1 MRRMMRTGFA
11 LLGLVVGAVGLVVV
25 PAACSSSASSASSP
39 AADAGPFVYRGAGC
53 AYDVT
58 IPDRLGFVDLALDDP
73 ASAGSAPVRPRIG
86 LGGDVTSG
94 APGYADPSRS
104 AAFTW
109 QTADKVKAAKV
120 RLGDSPDALTDV
132 HAGYSWTT
140 PPPDGFGGNE
150 PETYMHE
157 VHVCGLTAGKTYY
170 YQVGG
175 GTPEVWSATQSF
187 TTVPSDGKVTV
198 GVLGDARDKVEVWQL
213 VQRRMRD
220 AAVNLQLTTGDLVFV
235 GSQESLYDSWLGA
248 IWQDPGDSSRFITL
262 GQQMML
268 MVAGNHEAE
277 AARFYAA
284 FAMPG
289 DERYSSFD
297 VLNTHFAM
305 IDDQPIAEGTPD
317 ADAITTW
324 LDADLGRAEQNR
336 AKVPFLVVLH
346 HRGLYTTS
354 THAKDADVLL
364 TRKLLAPIYDK
375 HQVDLVLNGHDHAF
389 ERSKPLRA
397 GADPAGDPVVQAAGQ
412 GTLYVVNAGAGA
424 NGYGVGDAAFVEK
437 SQTYGGSTPYSG
449 LYGILTLEGR
459 TLTFESHG
467 LTAAGPDP
475 VIDTF
480 TLTR

>member
-1 MRRMMRTGFA
+1 MMRTGFA
-11 LLGLVVGAVGLVVV
+11 LLGLVLGTVGLVVV
-25 PAACSSSASSASSP
+25 PAACSSSPSSSP
-39 AADAGPFVYRGAGC
+39 TAADAGPFVYRGAGC

-120 RLGDSPDALTDV
+120 RLGDSPGALTDA

-140 PPPDGFGGNE
+140 PPPPDGFGAAE

-157 VHVCGLTAGKTYY
+157 VHVCGLVPGRTYY

-175 GTPEVWSATQSF
+175 GSPEAWSATQSF
-187 TTVPSDGKVTV
+187 TTVPADGKVTV
-198 GVLGDARDKVEVWQL
+198 GVLGDSRDKVEIWQL

-220 AAVNLQLTTGDLVFV
+220 AAVNLQLTTGDLVFI
-235 GSQESLYDSWLGA
+235 GDQESLYDSWLDA
-248 IWQDPGDSSRFITL
+248 IWKDPGDPNRFVTL

-268 MVAGNHEAE
+268 MIAGNHENE
-277 AARFYAA
+277 AARFYAS

-289 DERYSSFD
+289 DERYSSVD
-297 VLNTHFAM
+297 VLNTHFVM
-305 IDDQPIAEGTPD
+305 IDDQPIGDGSPD
-317 ADAITTW
+317 ADAITSW

-336 AKVPFLVVLH
+336 AKVPFLVVLQ

-354 THAKDADVLL
+354 YHSTDPDVILA
-364 TRKLLAPIYDK
+364 RKRLAPIYDK
-375 HQVDLVLNGHDHAF
+375 HQVDLVVNGHDHAF
-389 ERSKPLRA
+389 ERTKPLRA

-412 GTLYVVNAGAGA
+412 GTLYLVNAGAGA
-424 NGYGVGDAAFVEK
+424 NAYAVGTAAFIEK
-437 SQTYGGSTPYSG
+437 SEAYGGSTPYSG
-449 LYGILTLEGR
+449 LYSILTLEGR
-459 TLTFESHG
+459 TLTVDSHG